1 MGLKQG
7 VCKGCNAVE
16 SDLEYV
22 NGYNHSH
29 THKSVIGNGGK
40 WRWGILEM
48 SDCFR

>member
-29 THKSVIGNGGK
+29 KSVIGNGGK